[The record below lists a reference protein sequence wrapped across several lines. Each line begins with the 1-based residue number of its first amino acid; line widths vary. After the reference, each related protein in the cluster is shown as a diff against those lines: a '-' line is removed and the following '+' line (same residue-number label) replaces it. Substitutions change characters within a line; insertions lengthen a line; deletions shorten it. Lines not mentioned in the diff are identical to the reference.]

1 MPPPLSG
8 NTALSR
14 DYYIITIIVPYSVH
28 HSSLTKALFPGKGG
42 IRWVGPLDFHET
54 SCPNTNARSNM
65 CFSPEKKNNT
75 RCVIPCLSSNFFHY
89 ETQLSKT
96 HPPKKKPT
104 GSENDQ
110 RPPVPQKS
118 HNARLPRH
126 PEFMSA
132 IMFIEYRSPSFQSS
146 RVLVSGEVSPPNWQL
161 GVWTWHP

>member
-65 CFSPEKKNNT
+65 CFSPEKKKHT
-75 RCVIPCLSSNFFHY
+75 RCVIPCFSSNFFHY

-110 RPPVPQKS
+110 RPPVPPKIPQRS
-118 HNARLPRH
+118 ASPTSRIHVRNHVHRIPFTELPILKGAG
-126 PEFMSA
+126 F
-132 IMFIEYRSPSFQSS
+132 
-146 RVLVSGEVSPPNWQL
+146 G
-161 GVWTWHP
+161 